1 MRNADIAMYE
11 ARVSGDDTAVFTTT
25 MRKRVVGQLK
35 LEAELRDAIERGR
48 LRVFY
53 QPIVEI
59 EHGELAGLEALAR
72 WPADAERE
80 VSPIKF
86 IPVAEDTGLIRPL
99 GRVVLREACSQLSE
113 WRADG
118 LVGDD
123 VPISVNVSGRQLGET
138 GLLEDVAVALRESA
152 LPAQSLRLEIT
163 EGTIM
168 RDPERMPA
176 ALDELEELGVG
187 AYLDDFGTGYSSLT
201 FLRHFSGNTLKID
214 RSFIASINADDGSAE
229 IVRTIIGLARN
240 LDLTV
245 IAEGV
250 ETEEQL
256 RKLYELDGRYA
267 QGFLFAEPLDAN
279 ESRVGA
285 GEPGSRTIAAFA
297 A

>member
-1 MRNADIAMYE
+1 
-11 ARVSGDDTAVFTTT
+11 VAVFTTT
-25 MRKRVVGQLK
+25 MRNRVVGQLT
-35 LEAELRDAIERGR
+35 LEGELRDAIESER

-80 VSPIKF
+80 VSPINF

-152 LPAQSLRLEIT
+152 LPPRALRLEIT

-250 ETEEQL
+250 ETQEQL

-267 QGFLFAEPLDAN
+267 QGFLFSEPLDAAET
-279 ESRVGA
+279 ESVLA
-285 GEPGSRTIAAFA
+285 AWEPPKIAAIA